1 MPRLIDLGLEKLTS
15 MIIDMADL
23 AQKAVM
29 NALTAYQ
36 QPDGMSSVKILHL
49 SEQLRLLQEETSG
62 LAIEILARY
71 QPLASDLR
79 FIKSCID
86 VAYDLARFGRYA
98 YDIAL
103 TPDWLGDLSH
113 CDFAVPLEMA
123 QKAVTMIAK
132 SMTAFRTKDAAL
144 AKTLPLDD
152 DVIDQEYKD
161 VVLRLLQN
169 GEIPR
174 ECALAVTLLVRH
186 IERIA
191 DHACYIADAVVYFV
205 EGEKLGLH

>member
-15 MIIDMADL
+15 MIVDMADL
-23 AQKAVM
+23 AQKAVS
-29 NALTAYQ
+29 NSLQAYQ
-36 QPDGMSSVKILHL
+36 QQDGMSSVKILHL
-49 SEQLRLLQEETSG
+49 SEQLRILREETSG

-86 VAYDLARFGRYA
+86 IAYDLARFGRYA
-98 YDIAL
+98 YDVAL
-103 TPDWLGDLSH
+103 MPDWLGDLSH
-113 CDFAVPLEMA
+113 CDFTMPLEMA
-123 QKAVTMIAK
+123 QKAVAMIAK
-132 SMTAFRTKDAAL
+132 SMTAFRTRDAAL

-161 VVLRLLQN
+161 AVIRLLKN

-205 EGEKLGLH
+205 EGERLGLH

>member
-1 MPRLIDLGLEKLTS
+1 MPRLIDLGLEKLTN
-15 MIIDMADL
+15 MIVDMADL

-29 NALTAYQ
+29 NAITAYQ
-36 QPDGMSSVKILHL
+36 QQDGMSSVKILHL
-49 SEQLRLLQEETSG
+49 SEQLRLLREETSG

-86 VAYDLARFGRYA
+86 IAYDLARFGRYA

-113 CDFAVPLEMA
+113 CDFTVPLEMA
-123 QKAVTMIAK
+123 QKAVAMITK
-132 SMTAFRTKDAAL
+132 SMTAFRTRDAAL

-152 DVIDQEYKD
+152 DIIDQEYKD
-161 VVLRLLQN
+161 VVIRLLQN

-174 ECALAVTLLVRH
+174 ECAIAVTLLVRH

-205 EGEKLGLH
+205 EGERLGLH